1 MSSFSCTF
9 PIFMKKIIKATTKEK
24 ICKRCALKNKC
35 GDLPGFCVLIF
46 YVPIAL
52 IVVML
57 IYFLMTMDL

>member
-1 MSSFSCTF
+1 
-9 PIFMKKIIKATTKEK
+9 MKKITKAGAAKEK
-24 ICKRCALKNKC
+24 VCKRCSLKNKC

-57 IYFLMTMDL
+57 IYFLMTSDL

>member
-1 MSSFSCTF
+1 
-9 PIFMKKIIKATTKEK
+9 MKKITKASAAKEK
-24 ICKRCALKNKC
+24 ICKRCSLKNKC

-57 IYFLMTMDL
+57 IYFLMTSSL

>member
-1 MSSFSCTF
+1 
-9 PIFMKKIIKATTKEK
+9 MKINTKVSAAKEN
-24 ICKRCALKNKC
+24 ICKKCSLKNKC

-57 IYFLMTMDL
+57 IYFLLTMDL

>member
-1 MSSFSCTF
+1 
-9 PIFMKKIIKATTKEK
+9 MKKITKAGAAKEK
-24 ICKRCALKNKC
+24 ICKKCALKNKC

-57 IYFLMTMDL
+57 IYFLMTMSL